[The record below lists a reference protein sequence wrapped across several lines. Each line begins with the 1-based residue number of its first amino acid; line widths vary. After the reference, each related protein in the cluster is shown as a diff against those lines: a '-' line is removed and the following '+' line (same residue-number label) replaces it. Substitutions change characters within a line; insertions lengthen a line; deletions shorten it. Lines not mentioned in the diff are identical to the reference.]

1 MVESDD
7 QLTVSV
13 VSVLLFREQEA
24 VGYRSSLVRV
34 RLPELLMDSMYVPDH
49 VTAS

>member
-7 QLTVSV
+7 QLTVRL

-24 VGYRSSLVRV
+24 EGYRSNFVNFSV
-34 RLPELLMDSMYVPDH
+34 PEFDMESI
-49 VTAS
+49 